1 MPGGRNSEAGRPG
14 APRPVLQ
21 GRDPRVHTLR
31 PRRPAG
37 LSLRKIITDLNRSAI
52 ERPMPARRTRVL
64 LDYRRWDY
72 RRWDYG
78 RWDYGRWDYG
88 RWDCRR
94 WGNREALRSLD
105 AHEAGSRR
113 ALFGLLQALDQLPA
127 ARGLAKQPSP
137 LPGHRFEAPEGRRL
151 HEVVIGQRR
160 RDGID
165 DARTRIEV
173 VQRLATM
180 PFHAGQHLVDTIE
193 RRKVV
198 GFDAYA
204 RSHEPGREHDPR
216 HTRLQP
222 AR

>member
-1 MPGGRNSEAGRPG
+1 MPGGRNSEARRPG

-37 LSLRKIITDLNRSAI
+37 LSSRKIITDLNRSAI
-52 ERPMPARRTRVL
+52 ERPMSALRTRVL
-64 LDYRRWDY
+64 LDYRRWDD
-72 RRWDYG
+72 RRWDY
-78 RWDYGRWDYG
+78 
-88 RWDCRR
+88 RR
-94 WGNREALRSLD
+94 WHYRRGDYRRWSNRGVLRSLD

-113 ALFGLLQALDQLPA
+113 VRFGLLQALDQLPA

-173 VQRLATM
+173 VQRLAAVLS
-180 PFHAGQHLVDTIE
+180 HAGQHLVDAIE
-193 RRKVV
+193 GRKVV
-198 GFDAYA
+198 GLDGHA
-204 RSHEPGREHDPR
+204 RRHEPDREPDPR
-216 HTRLQP
+216 YTRLQA

>member
-14 APRPVLQ
+14 ARPVLQ

-64 LDYRRWDY
+64 LDYRRRDY
-72 RRWDYG
+72 RRWA
-78 RWDYGRWDYG
+78 
-88 RWDCRR
+88 CRR
-94 WGNREALRSLD
+94 WGNRGAFRSRQVP
-105 AHEAGSRR
+105 EAGSRR
-113 ALFGLLQALDQLPA
+113 ALFGLVQALNQLPA

-137 LPGHRFEAPEGRRL
+137 LPGHRFEGPEGRRL

-160 RDGID
+160 RDRID

-180 PFHAGQHLVDTIE
+180 PFHAGQHLVDAIQG
-193 RRKVV
+193 RKVV
-198 GFDAYA
+198 GLDAYA
-204 RSHEPGREHDPR
+204 RGHEPDGEHGPR
-216 HTRLQP
+216 HARLQP